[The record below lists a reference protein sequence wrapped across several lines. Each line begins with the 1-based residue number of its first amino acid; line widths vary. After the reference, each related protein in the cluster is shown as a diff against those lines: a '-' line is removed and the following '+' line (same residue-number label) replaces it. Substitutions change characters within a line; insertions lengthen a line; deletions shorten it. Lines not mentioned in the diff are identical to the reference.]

1 MNKDMAGNIANHIF
15 YVSERSNP
23 QYGIFLTIYDK
34 EVIEGDTFLKGESYN
49 YEMNEEELAKKLKT
63 ASSIIF
69 YGDKAV
75 KLGIKLKYIHPYAV
89 GEQEG
94 VKTAI
99 FIKTY

>member
-1 MNKDMAGNIANHIF
+1 MGSESNYIY
-15 YVSERSNP
+15 YVTERRNP
-23 QYGIFLTIYDK
+23 QYGVFITIYDK
-34 EVIEGDTFLKGESYN
+34 EVIDGDTFLR
-49 YEMNEEELAKKLKT
+49 NEEYDYKMREEEVIKKLRM

-69 YGDKAV
+69 YGEKAV
-75 KLGIKLKYIHPYAV
+75 SLGIKLKYIHPKAV

>member
-1 MNKDMAGNIANHIF
+1 MGSESGYTY
-15 YVSERSNP
+15 YVSEKRNP
-23 QYGIFLTIYDK
+23 QYGIFITIYDK
-34 EVIEGDTFLKGESYN
+34 EVIDGNTFLRNETYD
-49 YEMNEEELAKKLKT
+49 YELIEDEIIKKLSR

-69 YGDKAV
+69 YGEKAV
-75 KLGIKLKYIHPYAV
+75 SLGIRLKYIHPNAV